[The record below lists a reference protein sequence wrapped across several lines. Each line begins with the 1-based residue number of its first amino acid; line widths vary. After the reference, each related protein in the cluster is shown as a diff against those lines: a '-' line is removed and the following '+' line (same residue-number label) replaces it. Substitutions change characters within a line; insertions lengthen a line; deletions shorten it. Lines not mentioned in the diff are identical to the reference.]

1 MCEGVVLV
9 MCEGVVV
16 VMCEG
21 VVVVMCEGVVVVMC
35 GCSGSAA
42 LYTQVLYVRAYI
54 LLGSFINCLA
64 LPIRMYVCTHFGIES
79 CRNVQ
84 FESFFSLFTI
94 YMLCIHKKTE
104 HSSWY
109 HAKIVWVVC
118 THIYIRIC
126 TTGQCPPSPCPGL
139 LVPSSSDS
147 RGRTT
152 NWRRQWPHCGTRR
165 PKRRSWRRPTRSCT
179 EGHTTVGGKSSS

>member
-1 MCEGVVLV
+1 MSEGVVLVMCEGVVVVMCEELVVVMCEGVVVVMCEGLVVVMCEGVVVV

-42 LYTQVLYVRAYI
+42 LYTQVLYVRTYVRTYI

-94 YMLCIHKKTE
+94 YMLCIHKKLN
-104 HSSWY
+104 
-109 HAKIVWVVC
+109 I
-118 THIYIRIC
+118 
-126 TTGQCPPSPCPGL
+126 L
-139 LVPSSSDS
+139 L
-147 RGRTT
+147 
-152 NWRRQWPHCGTRR
+152 GTMPR
-165 PKRRSWRRPTRSCT
+165 
-179 EGHTTVGGKSSS
+179 